1 MCIWVSHVKHTKC
14 WQKASHSGVILNME
28 RKEEERGVGREG
40 KVDRMTEGG
49 REVGDTRNGEG
60 EVKVDGMIESDE

>member
-1 MCIWVSHVKHTKC
+1 M
-14 WQKASHSGVILNME
+14 
-28 RKEEERGVGREG
+28 GREG